1 MYVMPLGEGATVFVG
16 GVGRGGCVLDVVVV
30 VVVVL
35 CIAVEVEEADE
46 EEEAGCLNLLDVQ

>member
-1 MYVMPLGEGATVFVG
+1 MFVG

-30 VVVVL
+30 VVVV

-46 EEEAGCLNLLDVQ
+46 DEAGCLNLFDVQ